1 MRARDGDL
9 NRGAWRREGVG
20 GATGT
25 SCRPHVGRDAGGV
38 GGAQGKEPPVGA
50 GRTVSA
56 RPLRPASRGG
66 PARPGPR
73 TERHAPARPL
83 RSPRGKPLSS
93 STPRPAPRPPP
104 PPSPPPSAPPSPALP
119 PLASCGALPNY
130 FNPGGPFTR
139 WERFPLR
146 LSIDSA
152 SLPFAPSELFVAYV
166 KGIREGAVV
175 WSRASGEA
183 FGILSEVGSNLQ
195 NADITVRVDQP
206 VGEALLFGTEGEV
219 ELLQLGSARI
229 IRRARILLYPSN
241 FPPLSPPEL
250 QAYVANIVGHEMG
263 HAFGVLQHSTDRKST

>member
-83 RSPRGKPLSS
+83 RSPRP
-93 STPRPAPRPPP
+93 PPAPPP
-104 PPSPPPSAPPSPALP
+104 PPPPPPPTP
-119 PLASCGALPNY
+119 
-130 FNPGGPFTR
+130 
-139 WERFPLR
+139 
-146 LSIDSA
+146 I
-152 SLPFAPSELFVAYV
+152 
-166 KGIREGAVV
+166 
-175 WSRASGEA
+175 
-183 FGILSEVGSNLQ
+183 
-195 NADITVRVDQP
+195 
-206 VGEALLFGTEGEV
+206 
-219 ELLQLGSARI
+219 
-229 IRRARILLYPSN
+229 
-241 FPPLSPPEL
+241 
-250 QAYVANIVGHEMG
+250 
-263 HAFGVLQHSTDRKST
+263 GVLFP

>member
-1 MRARDGDL
+1 MRLLEFR
-9 NRGAWRREGVG
+9 NRASALLVAGVCVGSLACRE
-20 GATGT
+20 
-25 SCRPHVGRDAGGV
+25 SH
-38 GGAQGKEPPVGA
+38 
-50 GRTVSA
+50 
-56 RPLRPASRGG
+56 
-66 PARPGPR
+66 
-73 TERHAPARPL
+73 
-83 RSPRGKPLSS
+83 SS
-93 STPRPAPRPPP
+93 STTLPDPPAPT
-104 PPSPPPSAPPSPALP
+104 PSSPLPSAPPSPALP

-175 WSRASGEA
+175 WSLASGEA

-219 ELLQLGSARI
+219 ELLQLDSARI

-263 HAFGVLQHSTDRKST
+263 HAFGVLQHSTDPSDLMFGSRNQKRASYPWITVRDLNTMSEAYCR